1 LWLEF
6 IAEEIV
12 MLTDKQFR
20 HLCHFTRTYLN
31 ETAVKS
37 EQEWLKNFPRA
48 AEHRWQHTLNVLH
61 NAEQILAGEGAS
73 DDRAEVVRV
82 AVILHDV
89 SMFVC
94 DHEVHGRVSAEIAEK
109 HLLEEGYPKD
119 FVNQVTRAVA
129 EHGTDLGP
137 LPPDEQGALFSWE
150 GKVVLEADILDK
162 LGASTI
168 TDTLLS
174 LGKRDMLGFE
184 CRKELAEGR
193 AMERASFFKDYIWTE
208 TGKRLAEQRFS
219 FFLKFLEQLGEE
231 VVETS
236 NPFG

>member
-1 LWLEF
+1 
-6 IAEEIV
+6 
-12 MLTDKQFR
+12 MLTDEQF
-20 HLCHFTRTYLN
+20 HQLCQFTRTYLN
-31 ETAVKS
+31 DSVAKS
-37 EQEWLKNFPRA
+37 EQEWLKDFPRA
-48 AEHRWQHTLNVLH
+48 AEHRWQHTLNVLR
-61 NAEQILAGEGAS
+61 NAERILAGEGVS
-73 DDRAEVVRV
+73 DERADVVRT

-109 HLLEEGYPKD
+109 HLTELAYPKD
-119 FVNQVTRAVA
+119 FVERVTRAIA

-162 LGASTI
+162 LGASAI
-168 TDTLLS
+168 TDSLLS
-174 LGKRDMLGFE
+174 LGKKDKQGFE
-184 CRKELAEGR
+184 GRKELAEGR

-208 TGKRLAEQRFS
+208 TGKKLAEQRFS

-231 VVETS
+231 VIEIS
-236 NPFG
+236 NPFEEADRDL